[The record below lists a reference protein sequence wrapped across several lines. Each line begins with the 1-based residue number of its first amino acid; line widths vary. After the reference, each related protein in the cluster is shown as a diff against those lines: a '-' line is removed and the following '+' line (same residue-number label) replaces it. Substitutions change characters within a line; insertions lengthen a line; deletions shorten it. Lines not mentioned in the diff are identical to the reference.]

1 MAVEIPFGWKDT
13 LKLASGLQKDC
24 NEQQDRTHPISTGF
38 ALLKIIMFNN
48 VILCIL

>member
-24 NEQQDRTHPISTGF
+24 NAQQDGTHPISTGF
-38 ALLKIIMFNN
+38 ALLKKIKFRSNKI
-48 VILCIL
+48 VEL